1 MGSRAKKAARRAT
14 CARLRA
20 RRHAGARGNSRE
32 GEGIATIALLEAVDP
47 IRTIVDHLAGDLGP
61 AMARASV
68 AGVAARLGLT
78 PPLAPR
84 DLACLLDA
92 LAPGLAVFVGR
103 EQAEQTL
110 VELRARLGVGGA
122 R

>member
-1 MGSRAKKAARRAT
+1 MILDNKGRFMSSQ
-14 CARLRA
+14 
-20 RRHAGARGNSRE
+20 HDRE
-32 GEGIATIALLEAVDP
+32 NEFDP
-47 IRTIVDHLAGDLGP
+47 EKDVFAGDLGP